1 MIRQLVQ
8 AATFA
13 TIALGAHQ
21 VIAGGMAES
30 GTDAPADNG
39 SITGS
44 SASGATTNSAANTSS
59 AGASSAAK
67 TGSNASAASASGAST
82 SASATNTAK
91 GNGTNSA
98 GASNAA
104 SSQEDQSGAAFV
116 AIEDDPLIV
125 DTSGIMD
132 SDGMG
137 SVQLQWQVSSD
148 GKSWLNLTGAVQQSF
163 TPREAH
169 VGKLLR
175 VQISYVDGQGKL
187 ETLISPPSSPVQNV
201 NDKPTGTPKLTGAAR
216 EKDTLVVDT
225 SLIADEDGMGAYS
238 VIWQQSTSKNDWK
251 TFTEVNGEV
260 LQLEQ
265 RHVGFSYRAIISY
278 VDRHG
283 TREVLA
289 TSPSE
294 VVINVDDPVE
304 GQVVLKGKAIEGQTL
319 IADTSTVS
327 DLDGIASMTTGWESS
342 RDGRNWRTLE
352 AVGSGQVALA
362 QPMVGQQIRARVS
375 VVDTFGIETIIYSK
389 PTNAIKNVNNKPAG
403 TIFVRRVG
411 N

>member
-30 GTDAPADNG
+30 STDAPADNG

-44 SASGATTNSAANTSS
+44 SASSAATNSAANTSS

-294 VVINVDDPVE
+294 VVVNVDDPVE

-342 RDGRNWRTLE
+342 RDGHNWRTLE

>member
-30 GTDAPADNG
+30 STDAPADNG

-44 SASGATTNSAANTSS
+44 SASSAATNSAANTSS

-98 GASNAA
+98 GARNAA

>member
-1 MIRQLVQ
+1 M
-8 AATFA
+8 
-13 TIALGAHQ
+13 
-21 VIAGGMAES
+21 
-30 GTDAPADNG
+30 
-39 SITGS
+39 
-44 SASGATTNSAANTSS
+44 
-59 AGASSAAK
+59 
-67 TGSNASAASASGAST
+67 
-82 SASATNTAK
+82 
-91 GNGTNSA
+91 
-98 GASNAA
+98 
-104 SSQEDQSGAAFV
+104 
-116 AIEDDPLIV
+116 
-125 DTSGIMD
+125 
-132 SDGMG
+132 
-137 SVQLQWQVSSD
+137 
-148 GKSWLNLTGAVQQSF
+148 QQSF

-289 TSPSE
+289 TSPRK
-294 VVINVDDPVE
+294 
-304 GQVVLKGKAIEGQTL
+304 LL
-319 IADTSTVS
+319 
-327 DLDGIASMTTGWESS
+327 SMSMIPS
-342 RDGRNWRTLE
+342 R
-352 AVGSGQVALA
+352 
-362 QPMVGQQIRARVS
+362 
-375 VVDTFGIETIIYSK
+375 
-389 PTNAIKNVNNKPAG
+389 
-403 TIFVRRVG
+403 VRLC
-411 N
+411 

>member
-13 TIALGAHQ
+13 MIALGAHQ

-30 GTDAPADNG
+30 GTDAPAHNG

-82 SASATNTAK
+82 SASATNTPK

>member
-30 GTDAPADNG
+30 RTDAPADNG

-44 SASGATTNSAANTSS
+44 SASSAATNSAANTSS